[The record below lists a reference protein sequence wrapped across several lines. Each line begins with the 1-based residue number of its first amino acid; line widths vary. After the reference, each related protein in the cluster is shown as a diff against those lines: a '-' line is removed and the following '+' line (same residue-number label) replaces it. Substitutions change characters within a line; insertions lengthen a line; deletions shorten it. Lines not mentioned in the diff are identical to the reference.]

1 MRSIKYQVSSIT
13 NGGTRL
19 RQGYGEARGAVTL
32 PVFLLITGIVIELG
46 IAGVVTANAL
56 NNTFSGERLA
66 TEALEAARA
75 GAQDA
80 TMVVLRTCPL
90 TSCPAS
96 YNLNVGARATAQVT
110 ITKDADPSR
119 VTVSSIGSVL
129 NRKKKMQVILSVD
142 QTTGQVKTQS
152 FKEVPL

>member
-1 MRSIKYQVSSIT
+1 MLSEPRLSS
-13 NGGTRL
+13 R
-19 RQGYGEARGAVTL
+19 REAGAVTL

-66 TEALEAARA
+66 AEAREAARA

-80 TMVVLRTCPL
+80 IMVILRTCPL
-90 TSCPAS
+90 SSCPAS

-110 ITKDADPSR
+110 ITRDIDPSR
-119 VTVSSIGSVL
+119 TIINSTGSVL
-129 NRKKKMQVILSVD
+129 NRKKKIEVILSID